1 MTERADLM
9 FYILILIGAGALSLG
24 FYNKKNTVNLKPNDA
39 KEYEDAGL
47 AQRLE
52 AIEAIL
58 FESMMTESQKS
69 PEGNSEPKVISN
81 EKYKEE
87 SENIKKN
94 MPDNIKLILD
104 YEKRGLDIQ
113 QIVKKTGM
121 NKGEVL
127 LLKDLSKNYL
137 K

>member
-9 FYILILIGAGALSLG
+9 YYILILIGAGALGLG
-24 FYNKKNTVNLKPNDA
+24 FYNKKNTVNLKPNDP
-39 KEYEDAGL
+39 KEYEDARL
-47 AQRLE
+47 EQRLE

-58 FESMMTESQKS
+58 FESMMTESQKA
-69 PEGNSEPKVISN
+69 PEETFEPKVISD
-81 EKYKEE
+81 EKYKAE